1 MGIHQRFFA
10 ALALS
15 DLVNERSLDFVGAKF
30 GLNKGTLQSLQTQ
43 ASTFAGKALI
53 HERELFLINF

>member
-15 DLVNERSLDFVGAKF
+15 DLVNERSLDYVGEKF
-30 GLNKGTLQSLQTQ
+30 LLNKGTLQSLQTQ
-43 ASTFAGKALI
+43 ASTFAGKSLE
-53 HERELFLINF
+53 HVHYF